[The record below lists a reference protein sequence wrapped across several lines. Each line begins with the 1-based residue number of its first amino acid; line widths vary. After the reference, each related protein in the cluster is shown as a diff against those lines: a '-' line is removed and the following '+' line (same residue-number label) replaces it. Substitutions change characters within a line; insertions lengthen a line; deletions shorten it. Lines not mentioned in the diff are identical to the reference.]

1 MVDEKE
7 FFDKADNS
15 YKSDVEII
23 APELIRPLKLNR
35 DELMQLYAKLIANPY
50 LAPNLVP
57 DFRSTLMQTVATLME
72 NGIPISD
79 NPKIRTPEDVVR
91 EGLAELGGMVGGKLV
106 GGLMKMKQGFDNS
119 MKSVDTEDD
128 FVVYRD
134 PDTGDYYY
142 IDENGNEVDCDQNG
156 TPME

>member
-1 MVDEKE
+1 MVSEDEFYGEVEVTDIVPQDLTGKLKE
-7 FFDKADNS
+7 Q
-15 YKSDVEII
+15 
-23 APELIRPLKLNR
+23 R
-35 DELMQLYAKLIANPY
+35 DEVIKLYAKLIANPY

>member
-1 MVDEKE
+1 MVSEDEFYGEVEVTDVVPQDLTGKLKE
-7 FFDKADNS
+7 Q
-15 YKSDVEII
+15 
-23 APELIRPLKLNR
+23 R
-35 DELMQLYAKLIANPY
+35 DEINQLYAKLIANPY

-119 MKSVDTEDD
+119 MKSADTEDD

-142 IDENGNEVDCDQNG
+142 IDENGNEVDCDQHG
-156 TPME
+156 TPLE

>member
-1 MVDEKE
+1 MVSEDEFYGEVEVTDIVPQDLTGKLKE
-7 FFDKADNS
+7 Q
-15 YKSDVEII
+15 
-23 APELIRPLKLNR
+23 R
-35 DELMQLYAKLIANPY
+35 DEVIKLYAKLIANPY

-142 IDENGNEVDCDQNG
+142 IDENGNEVDRDQNG